1 MKFDVKFID
10 YSVDTVEILHQ
21 YVCKMPY
28 NLITF
33 VITLVFSTNGMR

>member
-1 MKFDVKFID
+1 MKFDVNFID

-28 NLITF
+28 NYS
-33 VITLVFSTNGMR
+33 V

>member
-28 NLITF
+28 NL
-33 VITLVFSTNGMR
+33 